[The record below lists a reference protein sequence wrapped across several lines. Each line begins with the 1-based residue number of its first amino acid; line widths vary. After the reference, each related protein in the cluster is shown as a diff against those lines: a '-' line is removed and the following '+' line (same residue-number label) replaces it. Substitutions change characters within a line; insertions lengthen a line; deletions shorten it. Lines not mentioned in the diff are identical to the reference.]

1 MIACSERRIV
11 QDYESSFGGR
21 KYWSVAWRWERVF
34 DYPKRLM
41 AYAEL
46 CTPIVRHSVGEIKS
60 ESMYQ
65 AIWSHP

>member
-1 MIACSERRIV
+1 MFGTAHCTGLRI
-11 QDYESSFGGR
+11 FFWWGGNIG
-21 KYWSVAWRWERVF
+21 AWRGVGSV
-34 DYPKRLM
+34 YLITQKRLM
-41 AYAEL
+41 AHAEL